1 MADKPLVL
9 VADDEL
15 PILQM
20 MEHHLKEWGYRFAG
34 AGSKVEL
41 LQELSR
47 EPPDILLLDL
57 YFGEHNGV
65 EIMQE
70 LLGSHPDLTVVMQ
83 TGHGTIDTAV
93 SAMKLG
99 AYDYLT
105 KPPDLN
111 RLRTVLGHVV
121 EKQKLSRK
129 IKHLEDLIEA
139 PDSRGPIWGSSPEM
153 THLRELIATVAPT
166 DVTVLILGESG
177 TGKELVARAL
187 HQQSPRRSAPFVPI
201 NMAALPR
208 ELVESTL
215 FGHEKGSFTGADQSQ
230 VGCCEAADKGTLF
243 LDEIGEMD
251 SQIQAKLLR
260 FLQEHTV
267 QRVGASKSR
276 FVDVRVLAA
285 TNQNLLDRVRK
296 GQFREDL
303 YYRLNVVPI
312 AVPPLRERRQ
322 DIVILANRFLQRAA
336 VRFRKDAACFSPE
349 ALTVL
354 ESYSWP
360 GNVRELENLVERLT
374 ILIPRKEIGL
384 GDLPT
389 EIINPVPAAK
399 SAPAA
404 FLPIDPHRATES
416 PPRQTNGGSEI
427 ASRGSVRS
435 MEQMEKEAIEDVLQR
450 VHGNVREAAR
460 LLGLGMATV
469 YRKLKRYGI
478 PLESEGREKPSE
490 LEKIEE
496 AS

>member
-20 MEHHLKEWGYRFAG
+20 MEHHLKDWGYRFTG
-34 AGSKVEL
+34 AANKMEL
-41 LQELSR
+41 LQQFSR
-47 EPPDILLLDL
+47 ETPDILLLDL

-65 EIMQE
+65 EVMQE
-70 LLGSHPDLTVVMQ
+70 LLSGHPDLAVVMQ
-83 TGHGTIDTAV
+83 TGHGTIDNAV

-129 IKHLEDLIEA
+129 IKHLENLIEA
-139 PDSRGPIWGSSPEM
+139 PESRGPIWGSSPPIA
-153 THLRELIATVAPT
+153 HLRELIATVAPT

-187 HQQSPRRSAPFVPI
+187 HEQSSRRAAPFAPI

-230 VGCCEAADKGTLF
+230 IGCCEAADKGTLF

-251 SQIQAKLLR
+251 PQIQAKLLR

-267 QRVGASKSR
+267 QRVGASKPR

-285 TNQNLLDRVRK
+285 SNQNLLERVRK
-296 GQFREDL
+296 GRFREDL

-322 DIVILANRFLQRAA
+322 DIVVLANRFLQRSA
-336 VRFRKDAACFSPE
+336 VRFGKDISSFRPD
-349 ALTVL
+349 ALRAL

-374 ILIPRKEIGL
+374 ILVPRREIGL
-384 GDLPT
+384 DDLPP
-389 EIINPVPAAK
+389 EIACPNATC
-399 SAPAA
+399 APASFPFGPQA
-404 FLPIDPHRATES
+404 
-416 PPRQTNGGSEI
+416 NGGKRKDI
-427 ASRGSVRS
+427 AESTAGNEAVRS
-435 MEQMEKEAIEDVLQR
+435 IEQMEKDAIQDVLQR
-450 VHGNVREAAR
+450 VNGNVRDAAR

-469 YRKLKRYGI
+469 YRKIKRYGI
-478 PLESEGREKPSE
+478 PLESTGRDKPPE
-490 LEKIEE
+490 LEEIEE
-496 AS
+496 LS